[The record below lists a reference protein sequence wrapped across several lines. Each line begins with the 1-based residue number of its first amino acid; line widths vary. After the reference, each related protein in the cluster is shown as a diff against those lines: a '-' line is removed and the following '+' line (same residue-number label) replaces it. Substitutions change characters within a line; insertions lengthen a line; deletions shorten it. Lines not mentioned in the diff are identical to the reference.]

1 MPACAGRSRR
11 RALLGDLEALDCC
24 FEHQHNGWVP
34 RDVWTCRTY
43 EEAARDLRIS
53 PRRVRALRL
62 AFYLRRCGHPGHKRR
77 ISVDSISDEL
87 VWRASATRWKRT
99 TRPMFFVLKL
109 LAGIILE
116 AM

>member
-1 MPACAGRSRR
+1 MPACAARSRR
-11 RALLGDLEALDCC
+11 RALLGDLETLDCC

-43 EEAARDLRIS
+43 EETARDLRIS

-77 ISVDSISDEL
+77 ISVDSISAEL